1 MSSPSASDIIP
12 KLKFI
17 AKLKKGD
24 KIYVKNLYIQ
34 PNNLIYRM
42 LRSFYHIDDRT
53 NTLVFIQTT
62 ITKGF
67 ELFQENILIHSPFH
81 ARVCQNIFQDLR
93 NTKDGL
99 LCLKETYVD
108 DVMFSCKIDALI
120 EDTEA
125 KLVEIENRY
134 DLTQLFLEQLKS
146 EDTKEEAP
154 RLPDRP
160 KKR

>member
-1 MSSPSASDIIP
+1 MSSPSANDIIP

-34 PNNLIYRM
+34 PNNMFYRI

-67 ELFQENILIHSPFH
+67 ELFQENILSQTPFH

-99 LCLKETYVD
+99 LCLKETYSD

-134 DLTQLFLEQLKS
+134 DLTQLFLERMEVQADLQVSK
-146 EDTKEEAP
+146 P
-154 RLPDRP
+154 LPDRT